1 MRAAGVETWSGVEDL
16 EVVGI
21 VEVARRLPALFRV
34 EARILREV
42 RARNIRAAILID
54 YPGFNLRLAGRLHAR
69 GVKTVQFVAPQLWA
83 WGRWRARRMARSI
96 DRLLVILPFEPE
108 FFGRLGI
115 RAEFVGNPIADAL
128 AADFAPGPGG
138 VAELLQAA
146 RKRLGLE
153 ADPGGPVV
161 GILPGSRGGEVSGLL
176 PPMLDAARILRASH
190 PRARFLLP
198 IADTLAWEPIARQA
212 ERAGVQPVRGEGR
225 GGGGARDVL
234 RAADAAMVA
243 SGTAILEAGLLGT
256 PSVLAYRFHPLS
268 FPIVRW
274 MSNLPPERYYIGLV
288 NILAGEEL
296 FPELVQDRVKPEHLA
311 REVRRLIE
319 DDSRRAHVQRRL
331 RDVRRSLGEP
341 GAGGKACFERAA
353 EVIAKLVGS

>member
-54 YPGFNLRLAGRLHAR
+54 YPGFNLHLAGRLHAR

-83 WGRWRARRMARSI
+83 WGRWRARRMAQSI

-128 AADFAPGPGG
+128 AADFAPGPEG
-138 VAELLQAA
+138 VADHLQAA

-161 GILPGSRGGEVSGLL
+161 GILPGSRRGEVSGLL

-198 IADTLAWEPIARQA
+198 IADTLTWEPIARQA
-212 ERAGVQPVRGEGR
+212 ERAGVQPVRGE

-311 REVRRLIE
+311 REVKRLIE
-319 DDSRRAHVQRRL
+319 DNSRRAHVQRRL

-341 GAGGKACFERAA
+341 GAGCFERAA